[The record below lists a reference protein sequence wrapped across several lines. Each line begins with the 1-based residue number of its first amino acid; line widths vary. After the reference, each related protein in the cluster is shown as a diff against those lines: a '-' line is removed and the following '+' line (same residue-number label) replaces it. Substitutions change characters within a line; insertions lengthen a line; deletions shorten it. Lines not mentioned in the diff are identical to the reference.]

1 MMASRSYSLRHV
13 LTLWTTLALGITSL
27 AISYFLYQG
36 LTSQYSS
43 SWMNKME
50 AELTGLN
57 QTMQSQLLSNDWPL
71 ADRALTQMSTRYHVR
86 HLCLV
91 IGDSV
96 RLSTRRA
103 EIGQTF
109 EPEKVPAGL
118 DLSSNRYQAVQ
129 DGTDFYALL
138 PVSIRT
144 GKLRSSQQGWLIAH
158 YDASYQYEEVVRQ
171 TIMRAGLLLG
181 LLVLYALGLKQ
192 IIQREVMRPLNRL
205 VGFTRSLRDGHLGS
219 VIHSRAS
226 QEFSQLESAFNSLSR
241 HLQHTMQ
248 QVHDQYMRDQAFTRA
263 FPDVALLID
272 NNGRVRSR
280 YGNHESSIR
289 ELNRDLIGE
298 QFNCWVKHHE
308 ADRLEHCRHQAVTT
322 QDTVI
327 VEFRHGDFFIESR
340 MTPLLDESDVQHVVT
355 SGVLWLI
362 RDISEVKRKQQ
373 LIEYQANFDP
383 LTNLANRRF
392 ALLHI
397 EKKMAHA
404 RRIGKFGAVLFI
416 DLDHFKNINDSLG
429 HPVGD
434 SLLIEMGSRLLNA
447 VREEDLTA
455 RLGGDEF
462 LVLFDELSDT
472 PEAAATVANECA
484 GRLLNTIREP
494 FRLDVQNFHLSAS
507 IGISLYPFGQQDA
520 SDLIRQADTAMYYA
534 KGQGRNDIS
543 LYTENMQQQTQDKLN
558 LFNDLHQAINDKEF
572 SLVFQPQYN
581 SDGHI
586 TGAEALCRWDN
597 HGRPVRPDI
606 FIAAAEE
613 TSLIIPLGRWI
624 LEESCRCLKRWQES
638 NILPRSFSRLA
649 VNISPAQFM
658 DPNFESLVAD
668 CLEVYRLQ
676 PELLELEITESIF
689 LGDKKII
696 RDKMKALH
704 QNGLTFALDD
714 FGTGYSSLSY
724 LQNLPLDKLKIDR
737 SFITDIIEL
746 SQPARI
752 VDSIIQMGRSLN
764 MDIIAEGAETED
776 QRLYL
781 QARQCFQYQGY
792 LFSKPLAEEEFI
804 SQLRQNSLLQ
814 TA

>member
-1 MMASRSYSLRHV
+1 MTRGKPYSLRYILLIWSV
-13 LTLWTTLALGITSL
+13 LALGVTSVT
-27 AISYFLYQG
+27 ISYFLYQG
-36 LTSQYSS
+36 LTSQYTS
-43 SWMNKME
+43 SWLNKME
-50 AELTGLN
+50 AELTSLN
-57 QTMQSQLLSNDWPL
+57 QTIQGQLVSNDWSL
-71 ADRALTQMSTRYHVR
+71 ADRSLTQMSTRYHVR

-91 IGDSV
+91 LDGKV

-103 EIGQTF
+103 DIGQRYDTASL
-109 EPEKVPAGL
+109 PAGL
-118 DLSSNRYQAVQ
+118 DPEKNHYQTSQ
-129 DGTDFYALL
+129 DGTQFYALL

-144 GKLRSSQQGWLIAH
+144 GKLRNTERGWLIAH
-158 YDASYQYEEVVRQ
+158 YDTRYQYEQLLQKTALR
-171 TIMRAGLLLG
+171 IALLLG
-181 LLVLYALGLKQ
+181 LLSLYALGLKQ
-192 IIQREVMRPLNRL
+192 IVQREVTRPLNRL
-205 VGFTRSLRDGHLGS
+205 VEFTQSLRDGHLGN
-219 VIHSRAS
+219 VIRSRAS

-241 HLQHTMQ
+241 HLQHTVQ

-272 NNGRVRSR
+272 NNGLVRSR
-280 YGNHESSIR
+280 YGNHESAIR

-298 QFNCWVKHHE
+298 HFACWLKNHE
-308 ADRLEHCRHQAVTT
+308 ADRLEQCRHQAVTT

-340 MTPLLDESDVQHVVT
+340 MAPLLDESNADHVVT
-355 SGVLWLI
+355 NGVLWLI

-429 HPVGD
+429 HPIGD
-434 SLLIEMGSRLLNA
+434 SILIEMGSRLLQA

-462 LVLFDELSDT
+462 LVLFDELSDS
-472 PEAAATVANECA
+472 PEASASLASDCAA
-484 GRLLNTIREP
+484 RLLDTIREP
-494 FRLDVQNFHLSAS
+494 FRLDIQNFHLSAS
-507 IGISLYPFGQQDA
+507 IGISLYPFVNQDA
-520 SDLIRQADTAMYYA
+520 SDLIRQADTAMYHA
-534 KGQGRNDIS
+534 KSQGRNDIS

-558 LFNDLHQAINDKEF
+558 LFNDLHQAINDQKF
-572 SLVFQPQYN
+572 ALVFQPQYN
-581 SDGHI
+581 SSGAI
-586 TGAEALCRWDN
+586 TGAEALCRWNN
-597 HGRPVRPDI
+597 HGTPVRPDI

-613 TSLIIPLGRWI
+613 TNLIIPLGLWI
-624 LEESCRCLKRWQES
+624 LQQSCRYLRNWLDNRQ
-638 NILPRSFSRLA
+638 LPPSFRRLA

-658 DPNFESLVAD
+658 DPGFEHLVD
-668 CLEVYRLQ
+668 QCLQEYRL
-676 PELLELEITESIF
+676 PPNLLELEITESVF
-689 LGDKKII
+689 LGNKEII
-696 RDKMKALH
+696 RNKMKSLH
-704 QNGLTFALDD
+704 QQGLSFALDD

-737 SFITDIIEL
+737 SFVTDIVAV

-764 MDIIAEGAETED
+764 MEIIAEGVETTE

-781 QARQCFQYQGY
+781 QAHQCYQYQGF
-792 LFSKPLAEEEFI
+792 LFSKPLEEEAFLD
-804 SQLRQNSLLQ
+804 QLRQNTEIQS
-814 TA
+814 A